1 MPGQFYYVILDTQ
14 IVGRYGTDLDDAL
27 KHLKLYGTSK
37 GPNRALI
44 HILKGKAQHPHSL
57 RETRE
62 YSHWEND
69 EILENMQRVAE
80 REYNIMMPF
89 DQSHLSPASF
99 TSLVSLPC
107 HGSREDIRE
116 ACHRYFESL
125 SQDLAKVNK
134 RTVQTTDEE
143 RVTDDV
149 RITKRRRVSIGHEG
163 NQDD

>member
-1 MPGQFYYVILDTQ
+1 MNS
-14 IVGRYGTDLDDAL
+14 TDLDYAL
-27 KHLKLYGTSK
+27 KHLKLYGTPK
-37 GPNRALI
+37 GPNTAL
-44 HILKGKAQHPHSL
+44 LKAHHPQSL

-89 DQSHLSPASF
+89 DQSHLSRPASL
-99 TSLVSLPC
+99 TSLVSSLS
-107 HGSREDIRE
+107 GSREDIRE

-149 RITKRRRVSIGHEG
+149 RIMKRRRVSIGHDG
-163 NQDD
+163 NQGGLKIVP

>member
-1 MPGQFYYVILDTQ
+1 
-14 IVGRYGTDLDDAL
+14 
-27 KHLKLYGTSK
+27 
-37 GPNRALI
+37 
-44 HILKGKAQHPHSL
+44 
-57 RETRE
+57 
-62 YSHWEND
+62 
-69 EILENMQRVAE
+69 MQRVAE

-149 RITKRRRVSIGHEG
+149 RIMKRRRVSIGHDG
-163 NQDD
+163 NQGGLKIVP